1 MLAGILL
8 AAGESKR
15 MEGAFKP
22 LLKWGTRTVVGECV
36 HQMGRAKIDEIFVV
50 LGHRELEI
58 RQALA
63 GTGVQYVINHDFQQG
78 MLSSVKIGWAQISPS
93 TDAALIALVD
103 QPMIPTALINQ
114 LINAYYAQDEKRIA
128 VLSYEGKHGHPIVMS
143 REFED
148 ELMLM
153 ANDAPYG
160 LRTLIDR
167 HRDEILEVEVDDPVI
182 LEDIDAPADYERLSK
197 AVVPH
202 YAFRKWN
209 P

>member
-36 HQMGRAKIDEIFVV
+36 YQMSRAKIDEIFVV

-58 RQALA
+58 RQRLA
-63 GTGVQYVINHDFQQG
+63 GTGVQYVINQGFQQG
-78 MLSSVKIGWAQISPS
+78 MLSSVKLGAAQVAPR
-93 TDAALIALVD
+93 TDAILIALVD
-103 QPMIPTALINQ
+103 QPMVPTALFNK
-114 LINAYYAQDEKRIA
+114 LINAYYDQDEKRIA
-128 VLSYEGKHGHPIVMS
+128 VLSYEGQHGHPIILS
-143 REFED
+143 RDFED

-167 HRDEILEVEVDDPVI
+167 HRDEILEVEVDSSVI
-182 LEDIDAPADYERLSK
+182 LEDIDAPADYERLSQSV
-197 AVVPH
+197 APH

>member
-36 HQMGRAKIDEIFVV
+36 HQMSRAKIDEIFVV
-50 LGHRELEI
+50 LGHRELDI
-58 RQALA
+58 RQRLA
-63 GTGVQYVINHDFQQG
+63 GTGVQYVINKNFQQG
-78 MLSSVKIGWAQISPS
+78 MFSSVKSGWAQISSS
-93 TDAALIALVD
+93 TDATLIALVD
-103 QPMIPTALINQ
+103 QPMIPTALINK
-114 LINAYYAQDEKRIA
+114 LINAYYEQSEKRIA
-128 VLSYEGKHGHPIVMS
+128 VLSYEGKHGHPIIMS

-160 LRTLIDR
+160 LKTLLDR
-167 HRDEILEVEVDDPVI
+167 HRDDILEVEVDNPAI
-182 LEDIDAPADYERLSK
+182 LEDIDSPADYERLSQ
-197 AVVPH
+197 AVAPH
-202 YAFRKWN
+202 YAFRKWS

>member
-36 HQMGRAKIDEIFVV
+36 HQMSRAKIDEIFVV
-50 LGHRELEI
+50 LGHRELDI
-58 RQALA
+58 RQRLA
-63 GTGVQYVINHDFQQG
+63 GTGVQYVINKDFQQG
-78 MLSSVKIGWAQISPS
+78 MFSSVKLGWAQMSPS
-93 TDAALIALVD
+93 SDAALIALVD
-103 QPMIPTALINQ
+103 QPMIPTALINK
-114 LINAYYAQDEKRIA
+114 LINAYYDQSEKRIA
-128 VLSYEGKHGHPIVMS
+128 VLSYEGKHGHPIIMS

-160 LRTLIDR
+160 LKTLLDR
-167 HRDEILEVEVDDPVI
+167 HRDEILEVEVDNPAI
-182 LEDIDAPADYERLSK
+182 LEDIDLPADYERLSQ
-197 AVVPH
+197 AVAPH